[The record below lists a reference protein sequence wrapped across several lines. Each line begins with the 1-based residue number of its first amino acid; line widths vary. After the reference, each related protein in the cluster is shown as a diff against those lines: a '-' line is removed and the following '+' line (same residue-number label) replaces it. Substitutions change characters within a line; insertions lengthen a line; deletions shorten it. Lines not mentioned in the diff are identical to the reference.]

1 MPALPKPNEIPVF
14 LKDEGRRKVS
24 FVFEDDRS
32 KEIPDD
38 TTLYLKD
45 NDTEIAIGI
54 VPELLD
60 TLFYFEEEDDKGK
73 KGNYLY
79 DAHRTPI
86 GFVKNLTNS
95 LYIKQSDLV
104 GGAKPPTE
112 HPGQVG
118 INNLDVGNEYEFV
131 IQSPIDTEQRTYRG
145 RLISK
150 TNGTLRITDYTIN
163 NGVRQD
169 GIRSFPLVWV
179 RRATILQPVGGGK
192 KKKAKKTKKAK
203 KSKKAKKTQRKSIR
217 RRRR

>member
-1 MPALPKPNEIPVF
+1 MPTPPKLNEIPVY
-14 LKDEGRRKVS
+14 LKDEGRGKVS

-32 KEIPDD
+32 EDFPYDV
-38 TTLYLKD
+38 TLYLKNND
-45 NDTEIAIGI
+45 NDTEIAIGTAT
-54 VPELLD
+54 
-60 TLFYFEEEDDKGK
+60 TLSENVFYFEDEDDKGK

-86 GFVKNLTNS
+86 GWVEQVKNS

-131 IQSPIDTEQRTYRG
+131 IQSPIDTEQRIYRG
-145 RLISK
+145 TLISK
-150 TNGTLRITDYTIN
+150 TDDTLRITDYTIN

-179 RRATILQPVGGGK
+179 RRATILATGWWRKEKEGEENEKGEEIQ
-192 KKKAKKTKKAK
+192 
-203 KSKKAKKTQRKSIR
+203 KSKENAKEINS
-217 RRRR
+217 